1 MLDGYRFW
9 QNVDRVNPF
18 RSARAMAKEAGIDY
32 KHMTQQRADSTI
44 PKGADL
50 LKISR
55 AMHVSI
61 ESLLTGVDDTSPL
74 SLISEEARFVEQ
86 SDAMKTLVRYCMR
99 DSRLLSAFELILNAA
114 RDEMKEKIVG

>member
-9 QNVDRVNPF
+9 QNVDRVNPY

-32 KHMTQQRADSTI
+32 KHMTQQRADSTV

-61 ESLLTGVDDTSPL
+61 ESLLTGEDDVSPL
-74 SLISEEARFVEQ
+74 DFLSEEAKFVEQ
-86 SDAMKTLVRYCMR
+86 SDSMKTLVRYCMK
-99 DSRLLSAFELILNAA
+99 DSRLLSAFELILKAT
-114 RDEMKEKIVG
+114 RDELKEKIG